1 MYYILNAIP
10 LLALLFGIYLTSFYG
25 YLLFHSLS
33 ETFSIVIACGIFMV
47 VWNARKLLNNHY
59 LLFVG
64 IAYLYVGSIDFLH
77 MLAFKGM
84 GVFEGYGANLPTQL
98 WVAGRYVEA
107 LSLLSATIFLYRR
120 LSHLRAFAAYGIAV
134 GLLLLSIFHWKVF
147 PVCFVE
153 GAGLTPFK
161 IYSEYVI
168 CLILLAA
175 IGLLIL
181 NSRYFDRKVLILLIA
196 SISTAIAQELAFT
209 TYLSVY
215 GLSNMVGHF
224 LKIVSFYLLYK
235 AIIET
240 SLISPFDLL
249 FRELKQSEAKFR
261 SIFETNVVPIAY
273 CDQDGRV
280 LDANDDYLRL
290 LGSTREELKAGAV
303 RWDAATP
310 PEWKHVDKKGLEH
323 LMRDGVCPP
332 LEKEYAR
339 KDGTRVPVL
348 LGACRVAGSS
358 GQVVAF
364 ALDITERKRV
374 EAELRKVKERQEL
387 LATVAER
394 LLRTENPQA
403 IVEELCRMVMA
414 HLDCQFFFN
423 YLVQTV
429 GQRLHLNACAGI
441 SAEAAAAIRQL
452 DFGVAVCGCVARD
465 GRRIVAEDIQHGDDP
480 RTQLVKSY
488 GVQAYCCHPLL
499 AQGRL
504 IGTLSFG
511 TRTRSAFA
519 PDEVA
524 LMKSVTDQVAVA
536 MQRLHVE
543 QALRE
548 SEEKLRSA
556 FAKAA
561 IGFAITSPNGRFV
574 DANPAYCALTG
585 YDIWELRTLEFPQ
598 LIHPDDF
605 AENMKRIKRLLAGE
619 ITGFVVQNRY
629 VRKGGGAVWVQ
640 KSVSL
645 VRDAEGAA
653 RWIIAL
659 VEDITMRKQAE
670 EAVREAHDQLQDHA
684 GRLQETNKELES
696 FAYTISHDLRAP
708 LRAINGFSRI
718 LSEEF
723 GPSLG
728 EEGKRRLG
736 VIETNAI
743 KMGALIDDLLAFS
756 RAGRTAMSTSKIDM
770 NSLVAD
776 VVETLKASHAD
787 GKTDIHVD
795 ALAAAHGDPALIRQ
809 VLANLIENAMKF
821 SRKKPEP
828 RLEVGSFERNG
839 DRVYFVKDNG
849 VGFDMKYHDKLFG
862 VFNRLVSEQEFEGTG
877 VGMAIVQRLVS
888 RHGGRVW
895 AEAEPGEGATFF
907 FTLKCKG

>member
-1 MYYILNAIP
+1 MKEPVGVQIPVPADEAWGRDDENSGRQDVSRRFHEVSMYYILNAIP

-47 VWNARKLLNNHY
+47 VWNARRLLNNHY

-84 GVFEGYGANLPTQL
+84 GVFEDYGANLPTQL

-107 LSLLSATIFLYRR
+107 LSLLLATIFLYRR

-134 GLLLLSIFHWKVF
+134 GLLLLSIFHWEVF

-215 GLSNMVGHF
+215 GPSNMVGHF

-240 SLISPFDLL
+240 SLVYPYDLL
-249 FRELKQSEAKFR
+249 FRELKQSEAE
-261 SIFETNVVPIAY
+261 S
-273 CDQDGRV
+273 
-280 LDANDDYLRL
+280 
-290 LGSTREELKAGAV
+290 
-303 RWDAATP
+303 
-310 PEWKHVDKKGLEH
+310 
-323 LMRDGVCPP
+323 
-332 LEKEYAR
+332 
-339 KDGTRVPVL
+339 
-348 LGACRVAGSS
+348 
-358 GQVVAF
+358 
-364 ALDITERKRV
+364 
-374 EAELRKVKERQEL
+374 RKV
-387 LATVAER
+387 
-394 LLRTENPQA
+394 
-403 IVEELCRMVMA
+403 
-414 HLDCQFFFN
+414 
-423 YLVQTV
+423 
-429 GQRLHLNACAGI
+429 
-441 SAEAAAAIRQL
+441 
-452 DFGVAVCGCVARD
+452 
-465 GRRIVAEDIQHGDDP
+465 
-480 RTQLVKSY
+480 
-488 GVQAYCCHPLL
+488 
-499 AQGRL
+499 
-504 IGTLSFG
+504 
-511 TRTRSAFA
+511 
-519 PDEVA
+519 
-524 LMKSVTDQVAVA
+524 
-536 MQRLHVE
+536 
-543 QALRE
+543 
-548 SEEKLRSA
+548 
-556 FAKAA
+556 
-561 IGFAITSPNGRFV
+561 
-574 DANPAYCALTG
+574 
-585 YDIWELRTLEFPQ
+585 
-598 LIHPDDF
+598 
-605 AENMKRIKRLLAGE
+605 
-619 ITGFVVQNRY
+619 
-629 VRKGGGAVWVQ
+629 
-640 KSVSL
+640 
-645 VRDAEGAA
+645 
-653 RWIIAL
+653 
-659 VEDITMRKQAE
+659 
-670 EAVREAHDQLQDHA
+670 HDQLQEHA
-684 GRLQETNKELES
+684 LKLQETNKELES

-708 LRAINGFSRI
+708 LRAINGFSRM
-718 LSEEF
+718 LSDDC

-728 EEGKRRLG
+728 VEGKRRLA
-736 VIETNAI
+736 VIETNAV

-756 RAGRTAMSTSKIDM
+756 RAGRAAMNVSRVDM

-795 ALAAAHGDPALIRQ
+795 ALPAAHGDPALIRQ

-877 VGMAIVQRLVS
+877 VGMAIVRRLVS

-895 AEAEPGEGATFF
+895 AESKPGEGATFF
-907 FTLKCKG
+907 FTLDGKRRRQLSAEFGVRNAEGKKDQGDSPS

>member
-1 MYYILNAIP
+1 VKEPVGVQIPVPADEAWGRDDENSGRQDVSRRFHEVSMYYILNAIP

-47 VWNARKLLNNHY
+47 VWNARRLLNNHY

-84 GVFEGYGANLPTQL
+84 GVFEDYGANLPTQL

-107 LSLLSATIFLYRR
+107 LSLLLATIFLYRR

-134 GLLLLSIFHWKVF
+134 GLLLLSIFHWEVF

-215 GLSNMVGHF
+215 GPSNMVGHF

-240 SLISPFDLL
+240 SLVYPYDLL
-249 FRELKQSEAKFR
+249 FRELKQSEAE
-261 SIFETNVVPIAY
+261 S
-273 CDQDGRV
+273 
-280 LDANDDYLRL
+280 
-290 LGSTREELKAGAV
+290 
-303 RWDAATP
+303 
-310 PEWKHVDKKGLEH
+310 
-323 LMRDGVCPP
+323 
-332 LEKEYAR
+332 
-339 KDGTRVPVL
+339 
-348 LGACRVAGSS
+348 
-358 GQVVAF
+358 
-364 ALDITERKRV
+364 
-374 EAELRKVKERQEL
+374 RKV
-387 LATVAER
+387 
-394 LLRTENPQA
+394 
-403 IVEELCRMVMA
+403 
-414 HLDCQFFFN
+414 
-423 YLVQTV
+423 
-429 GQRLHLNACAGI
+429 
-441 SAEAAAAIRQL
+441 
-452 DFGVAVCGCVARD
+452 
-465 GRRIVAEDIQHGDDP
+465 
-480 RTQLVKSY
+480 
-488 GVQAYCCHPLL
+488 
-499 AQGRL
+499 
-504 IGTLSFG
+504 
-511 TRTRSAFA
+511 
-519 PDEVA
+519 
-524 LMKSVTDQVAVA
+524 
-536 MQRLHVE
+536 
-543 QALRE
+543 
-548 SEEKLRSA
+548 
-556 FAKAA
+556 
-561 IGFAITSPNGRFV
+561 
-574 DANPAYCALTG
+574 
-585 YDIWELRTLEFPQ
+585 
-598 LIHPDDF
+598 
-605 AENMKRIKRLLAGE
+605 
-619 ITGFVVQNRY
+619 
-629 VRKGGGAVWVQ
+629 
-640 KSVSL
+640 
-645 VRDAEGAA
+645 
-653 RWIIAL
+653 
-659 VEDITMRKQAE
+659 
-670 EAVREAHDQLQDHA
+670 HDQLQEHA
-684 GRLQETNKELES
+684 LKLQETNKELES

-708 LRAINGFSRI
+708 LRAINGFSRM
-718 LSEEF
+718 LSDDC

-728 EEGKRRLG
+728 VEGKRRLA
-736 VIETNAI
+736 VIETNAV

-756 RAGRTAMSTSKIDM
+756 RAGRAAMNVSRVDM

-795 ALAAAHGDPALIRQ
+795 ALPAAHGDPALIRQ

-877 VGMAIVQRLVS
+877 VGMAIVRRLVS

-895 AEAEPGEGATFF
+895 AESKPGEGATFF
-907 FTLKCKG
+907 FTLDGKRRRQLSAEFGVRNAEGKKDQGDSPS

>member
-47 VWNARKLLNNHY
+47 VWNARRLLNNHY

-84 GVFEGYGANLPTQL
+84 GVFEDYGANLPTQL

-107 LSLLSATIFLYRR
+107 LSLLLATIFLYRR

-134 GLLLLSIFHWKVF
+134 GLLLLSIFHWEVF

-215 GLSNMVGHF
+215 GPSNMVGHF

-240 SLISPFDLL
+240 SLVYPYDLL
-249 FRELKQSEAKFR
+249 FRELKQSEAE
-261 SIFETNVVPIAY
+261 S
-273 CDQDGRV
+273 
-280 LDANDDYLRL
+280 
-290 LGSTREELKAGAV
+290 
-303 RWDAATP
+303 
-310 PEWKHVDKKGLEH
+310 
-323 LMRDGVCPP
+323 
-332 LEKEYAR
+332 
-339 KDGTRVPVL
+339 
-348 LGACRVAGSS
+348 
-358 GQVVAF
+358 
-364 ALDITERKRV
+364 
-374 EAELRKVKERQEL
+374 RKV
-387 LATVAER
+387 
-394 LLRTENPQA
+394 
-403 IVEELCRMVMA
+403 
-414 HLDCQFFFN
+414 
-423 YLVQTV
+423 
-429 GQRLHLNACAGI
+429 
-441 SAEAAAAIRQL
+441 
-452 DFGVAVCGCVARD
+452 
-465 GRRIVAEDIQHGDDP
+465 
-480 RTQLVKSY
+480 
-488 GVQAYCCHPLL
+488 
-499 AQGRL
+499 
-504 IGTLSFG
+504 
-511 TRTRSAFA
+511 
-519 PDEVA
+519 
-524 LMKSVTDQVAVA
+524 
-536 MQRLHVE
+536 
-543 QALRE
+543 
-548 SEEKLRSA
+548 
-556 FAKAA
+556 
-561 IGFAITSPNGRFV
+561 
-574 DANPAYCALTG
+574 
-585 YDIWELRTLEFPQ
+585 
-598 LIHPDDF
+598 
-605 AENMKRIKRLLAGE
+605 
-619 ITGFVVQNRY
+619 
-629 VRKGGGAVWVQ
+629 
-640 KSVSL
+640 
-645 VRDAEGAA
+645 
-653 RWIIAL
+653 
-659 VEDITMRKQAE
+659 
-670 EAVREAHDQLQDHA
+670 HDQLQEHA
-684 GRLQETNKELES
+684 LKLQETNKELES

-708 LRAINGFSRI
+708 LRAINGFSRM
-718 LSEEF
+718 LSDDC

-728 EEGKRRLG
+728 VEGKRRLA
-736 VIETNAI
+736 VIETNAV

-756 RAGRTAMSTSKIDM
+756 RAGRAAMNVSRVDM

-795 ALAAAHGDPALIRQ
+795 ALPAAHGDPALIRQ

-877 VGMAIVQRLVS
+877 VGMAIVRRLVS

-895 AEAEPGEGATFF
+895 AESKPGEGATFF
-907 FTLKCKG
+907 FTLDGKRRRQLSAEFGVRNAEGKKDQGDSPS